1 MVSVLYLAAV
11 TALFVPWAYGLY
23 ALGRDGKNRL
33 LPAVRQYV
41 RGRRRQKEEAEREE
55 EREERRRQLY

>member
-1 MVSVLYLAAV
+1 MASVLYLVAV
-11 TALFVPWAYGLY
+11 SALFVPWVYGLY
-23 ALGRDGKNRL
+23 ALGRDTKNRL
-33 LPAVRQYV
+33 LPAIRQYR